1 MDNKE
6 IDLNLKWKNRIIQV
20 GEKINQENQ
29 RTNMGLVFYRNFETE
44 CNSFYSQTP
53 PKITILIYDEEIT
66 DEGIATAT
74 VFICNKDGR
83 GSMETEK
90 VKVDEFESW
99 VLKKWLELE
108 GV

>member
-6 IDLNLKWKNRIIQV
+6 IDLNLKWKKRIIQV

-29 RTNMGLVFYRNFETE
+29 GTNMGLVFYRNIGTE
-44 CNSFYSQTP
+44 CNAFYSQTSM
-53 PKITILIYDEEIT
+53 IAILIYDKEIT
-66 DEGIATAT
+66 DEGIVT
-74 VFICNKDGR
+74 VLICNKDGR
-83 GSMETEK
+83 ESKETEK